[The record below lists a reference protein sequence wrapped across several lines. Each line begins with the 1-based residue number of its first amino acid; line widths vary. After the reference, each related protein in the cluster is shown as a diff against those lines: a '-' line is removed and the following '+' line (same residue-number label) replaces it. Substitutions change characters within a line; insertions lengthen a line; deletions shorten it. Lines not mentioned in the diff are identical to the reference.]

1 MSANELNSHLT
12 LRRDLDDLEDKL
24 VETLDLVRS
33 TQYKNELLI
42 HHFNI
47 DRNVI
52 ASVDF
57 HRSIKK

>member
-33 TQYKNELLI
+33 TRHKNEMLI
-42 HHFNI
+42 DHFNT
-47 DRNVI
+47 DENVI
-52 ASVDF
+52 SSVDF
-57 HRSIKK
+57 HRRIKK

>member
-1 MSANELNSHLT
+1 MSANELNTHLT
-12 LRRDLDDLEDKL
+12 LRRDLDDLENKL

-33 TQYKNELLI
+33 TRHKNEMLI
-42 HHFNI
+42 DHFNT

-52 ASVDF
+52 ATVDF